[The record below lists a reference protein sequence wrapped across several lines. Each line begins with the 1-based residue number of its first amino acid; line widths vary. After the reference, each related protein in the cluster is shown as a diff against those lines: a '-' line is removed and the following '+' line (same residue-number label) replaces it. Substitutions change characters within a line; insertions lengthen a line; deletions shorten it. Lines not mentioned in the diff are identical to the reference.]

1 MELVLNFS
9 STRPESSFL
18 SFNAG
23 ICTKRPSRPAFATTT
38 PPPCPPSR
46 SLLTSLHHVHVPPRR
61 RLFRL
66 AIAHGDSP
74 GVASLASSSAT
85 ARSAV
90 RRAGQGRPPPS
101 STAVTPGLR
110 CVLAANGFLS
120 GRGLHNAARPRP
132 AYLPWLH
139 PPPPPSPPPRAGGLS
154 HLLIPARLAR
164 PASCRDRRFAQVA
177 DGRSAPPGCCV
188 IPNPS
193 SRPVA
198 ASSFAAPT
206 LLFFPPTTADYDL
219 GHGCVFVLARSS
231 PCRLQ
236 QR

>member
-1 MELVLNFS
+1 MYFHK
-9 STRPESSFL
+9 
-18 SFNAG
+18 G
-23 ICTKRPSRPAFATTT
+23 ISTKRHTRPAFATTT

-164 PASCRDRRFAQVA
+164 PASCLDRRFTQVA
-177 DGRSAPPGCCV
+177 DGRPAAALFRTLPPGRRRH
-188 IPNPS
+188 PPS
-193 SRPVA
+193 PRPH
-198 ASSFAAPT
+198 SS
-206 LLFFPPTTADYDL
+206 
-219 GHGCVFVLARSS
+219 SS
-231 PCRLQ
+231 PRRRLSTISATAVSSSSHG
-236 QR
+236 RLPADCNKGEFCSLPSLLPASY

>member
-1 MELVLNFS
+1 MQRRLRL
-9 STRPESSFL
+9 P
-18 SFNAG
+18 A
-23 ICTKRPSRPAFATTT
+23 RPSQ
-38 PPPCPPSR
+38 
-46 SLLTSLHHVHVPPRR
+46 
-61 RLFRL
+61 L
-66 AIAHGDSP
+66 APHFFGDSP

-101 STAVTPGLR
+101 SAAVTPGLR

-120 GRGLHNAARPRP
+120 VRGLHNAARPRP

-206 LLFFPPTTADYDL
+206 LLFFPPTTAEYDL